1 MIYFNNGFI
10 LSNEISCFSTSRFAC
25 DNLIKNFFDS
35 FCLRSPIVKD
45 VTTGFAQISSTD
57 RLTSAQS
64 LAENKQSSLANTCAT
79 SGNQGSKLN
88 PPLTILIPNISHH
101 AIARRSTSN
110 LQVPLMAVKKT
121 KNYNYQ
127 LHPFGK
133 FHLNFYFYLSFRVGQ
148 RA

>member
-10 LSNEISCFSTSRFAC
+10 LSNEISCFSKSRFAC
-25 DNLIKNFFDS
+25 DNLIKNVFDS

-57 RLTSAQS
+57 RLTSAKS
-64 LAENKQSSLANTCAT
+64 LAENKPSSLANTCAT

-110 LQVPLMAVKKT
+110 LQVPLMAV
-121 KNYNYQ
+121 
-127 LHPFGK
+127 
-133 FHLNFYFYLSFRVGQ
+133 
-148 RA
+148 